1 MEGKGV
7 LLNCLV
13 VRGGSFLS
21 MLYANKCQEEVDLF
35 SFQEYATFEI
45 SDTRT
50 FIFISGIDCL
60 LFVFNYRSVNLML
73 GNQFRVC
80 LLYTTI
86 KIAEINRFTSY
97 ISTPISK
104 NLLEY
109 EEAPQK
115 WCCCRNSAFV
125 KLPGFAY
132 QL

>member
-1 MEGKGV
+1 MRN
-7 LLNCLV
+7 LLYP
-13 VRGGSFLS
+13 S
-21 MLYANKCQEEVDLF
+21 KCQEEVDLF
-35 SFQEYATFEI
+35 SFEEYTTFEI

-50 FIFISGIDCL
+50 FIFVSRIDCL

-80 LLYTTI
+80 LLYASV
-86 KIAEINRFTSY
+86 KITEVNAFSSY

-109 EEAPQK
+109 EEAAKK
-115 WCCCRNSAFV
+115 WCSCRNSAFV